1 VLFWNLVHGY
11 YFSNALKCLAMVSML
26 ESSSAVLS
34 DGCQSVLLISYAE
47 HVSYCEYIRW
57 GPLVELRIGFR
68 SKDDVFPFC

>member
-1 VLFWNLVHGY
+1 
-11 YFSNALKCLAMVSML
+11 MVSML